1 LGFFI
6 KNNLKILKDMTVAVI
21 GSGSWATALV
31 KVLCNHVHQLNWYI
45 REPEIRESVALYGNN
60 CLYMGSIQ
68 LDTNNVQIF
77 DNTDEAVIQSDIL
90 LFVVPAAFLKDTTG
104 GMTVNFTDKMV
115 FSAIK
120 GIIPGENITIGE
132 YFNQRFNLSHD
143 RFGVVSGPTHAE
155 EVALERLSYITVAC
169 SERKMAELMAAQLN
183 CRYIKT
189 VISTDVYG
197 IEYAGIIKNIVAL
210 CAGVAHGLGY
220 GDNFTAVLVS
230 NGFAEMKR
238 FIKKSYPAERAAELS
253 AYLGDL
259 LVTCYSQFSRN
270 RTFGMMIGKGY
281 SVKSAQLEMNMVAE
295 GYYAAACMH
304 EINKRYKIDL
314 PIANAVYKMLY
325 ENIPPVLEMRLL
337 GEKLQ

>member
-1 LGFFI
+1 
-6 KNNLKILKDMTVAVI
+6 MTVAVI
-21 GSGSWATALV
+21 GSGSWATTLV
-31 KVLCNHVHQLNWYI
+31 KVLCNHVQQLNWYI

-60 CLYMGSIQ
+60 CLYMSSIQ
-68 LDTNNVQIF
+68 LDTDNVQIF
-77 DNTDEAVIQSDIL
+77 ENADEAVQQSDIL

-104 GMTVNFTDKMV
+104 GMSVNFADKMV

-120 GIIPGENITIGE
+120 GIVPGENITVGE
-132 YFNQRFNLSHD
+132 YFNRHFHLPFD

-155 EVALERLSYITVAC
+155 EVALERLSYLTIAC
-169 SERKMAELMAAQLN
+169 KEREMAELMAAQLN

-238 FIKKSYPAERAAELS
+238 FIEQSYPTERTAEQS

-270 RTFGMMIGKGY
+270 RTFGTMIGKGY

-295 GYYAAACMH
+295 GYYAAACMYA
-304 EINKRYKIDL
+304 INKRYNIDL
-314 PIANAVYKMLY
+314 PIVTAVYNMLY
-325 ENIPPVLEMRLL
+325 ENASPAVEMRLL
-337 GEKLQ
+337 SDKFK

>member
-1 LGFFI
+1 
-6 KNNLKILKDMTVAVI
+6 MTVAVI

-31 KVLCNHVHQLNWYI
+31 KALCNHVRQLNWYI

-60 CLYMGSIQ
+60 CLYMSSIQ
-68 LDTNNVQIF
+68 LDTDNVQIF
-77 DNTDEAVIQSDIL
+77 DSADEAAQQSDIL
-90 LFVVPAAFLKDTTG
+90 LFVVPAAFLKATTE
-104 GMTVNFTDKMV
+104 GMSVDFSDKMV

-120 GIIPGENITIGE
+120 GIVPDDNITISD
-132 YFNQRFNLSHD
+132 YFNRRFNLPFN

-155 EVALERLSYITVAC
+155 EVAQERLSYLTIAC
-169 SERKMAELMAAQLN
+169 KEREMAEMMAKQLN
-183 CRYIKT
+183 CRYIRT
-189 VISTDVYG
+189 IISTDVYG

-220 GDNFTAVLVS
+220 GDNFTAALVS

-238 FIKKSYPAERAAELS
+238 FIEESYPAERSAELS

-270 RTFGMMIGKGY
+270 RTFGAMIGKGY

-295 GYYAAACMH
+295 GYYAAACMN

-314 PIANAVYKMLY
+314 PIVTAAYNMLY
-325 ENIPPVLEMRLL
+325 GNASPAVEIKLL
-337 GEKLQ
+337 SEKFK

>member
-1 LGFFI
+1 
-6 KNNLKILKDMTVAVI
+6 MTVGVI

-31 KVLCNHVHQLNWYI
+31 KVLCNHVQQLNWYI
-45 REPEIRESVALYGNN
+45 REPEIRESVTLYGNN
-60 CLYMGSIQ
+60 CLYMSSIQ

-77 DNTDEAVIQSDIL
+77 DDVNEAVRQSDML
-90 LFVVPAAFLKDTTG
+90 LFVVPAAFLKDTTED
-104 GMTVNFTDKMV
+104 MSVDFTDKMV

-120 GIIPGENITIGE
+120 GIVPDENITIGE
-132 YFNQRFNLSHD
+132 YFNRRFHLPYN

-155 EVALERLSYITVAC
+155 EVALERLSYLTVAC
-169 SERKMAELMAAQLN
+169 EERKMAELMAAQLN

-197 IEYAGIIKNIVAL
+197 IEYAGIIKNVIAL

-238 FIKKSYPAERAAELS
+238 FIEQSFPAERSAELS

-270 RTFGMMIGKGY
+270 RTFGTMIGKGY

-295 GYYAAACMH
+295 GYYAAACMN
-304 EINKRYKIDL
+304 EINKHYNINL
-314 PIANAVYKMLY
+314 PVVRAVYNMLY
-325 ENIPPVLEMRLL
+325 ENASPAVEMRLL
-337 GEKLQ
+337 SDKFK